1 MSKLYIF
8 TTEER
13 NKTAN
18 NLKELLKDNK
28 NIWVNIHHRTKS
40 YRWAYQLFI
49 VHENT
54 IIDCTR
60 MVMIIM
66 NGKIKHE
73 SYLYGSAD
81 NTIDFLSKQLFDN
94 YSEIKMNR
102 L

>member
-1 MSKLYIF
+1 MNKLYLF
-8 TTEER
+8 TDEER

-18 NLKELLKDNK
+18 NLKVLLEGNK
-28 NIWVNIHHRTKS
+28 NIWVNIHHRTKT

-54 IIDCTR
+54 LIDCTR

-81 NTIDFLSKQLFDN
+81 NTIDFLSKQLFGN

>member
-1 MSKLYIF
+1 MTKHHIYSN
-8 TTEER
+8 EER

-18 NLKELLKDNK
+18 NLRELLKDNK
-28 NIWVNIHHRTKS
+28 NIWVNIHHRTKTW
-40 YRWAYQLFI
+40 RWVYQLFL
-49 VHENT
+49 VHENS

-60 MVMIIM
+60 MVMIVM

-81 NTIDFLSKQLFDN
+81 NTIDFLSKQLFGN

>member
-1 MSKLYIF
+1 MTKLYIF
-8 TTEER
+8 TDEER
-13 NKTAN
+13 SKTAN
-18 NLKELLKDNK
+18 NLKTLLKDNK
-28 NIWVNIHHRTKS
+28 NIWVNIHHRTKT
-40 YRWAYQLFI
+40 YRWAYQLFL

-81 NTIDFLSKQLFDN
+81 NMIDYLSKQLFDN

>member
-1 MSKLYIF
+1 MTKNYLF

-18 NLKELLKDNK
+18 NLKELLKDGK
-28 NIWVNIHHRTKS
+28 NIWVNIHHRTKT
-40 YRWAYQLFI
+40 YRWAYELFI

-81 NTIDFLSKQLFDN
+81 NTIDSLSIQLFGN
-94 YSEIKMNR
+94 HSEIKMNR